1 MKKTFLT
8 TWACLMLF
16 LSANAQNEIDQK
28 VEDLLSKMTL
38 EEKVGQM
45 NQYSGFFDVT
55 GPAPI
60 FGENKNK
67 YEHIKTGQV
76 GSMLNVLGVK
86 RIRKMQQLAVENS
99 RLGIPLIFA
108 YDVIH
113 GYKTMAPIPLA
124 EAASWDMQ
132 AIERSSRISAIEA
145 SAVGLNWAFAPMMDI
160 SRDAR
165 WGRVMEGGGED
176 PYLGSLVAQARVR
189 GLQGEDLAA
198 ENTIAACAKHFAAY
212 GFAEAGKEY
221 NTVDIGLSTL
231 YNIVLPPFKAACD
244 AGVLTVMNSFNETNG
259 VPTTGNPDWQVD
271 ILKKQWDFDGFIVSD
286 YATIVEMTIH
296 GFAKDGVH
304 AAEIAA
310 NAGTD
315 MDMESHIYIKHL
327 KNLVENGKV
336 AEEKVNDAVRRILK
350 VKFELGLFD
359 DPYKYCNEEREK
371 ELPGH
376 PDHMTAAL
384 DMARKS
390 IVLLKNDKNL
400 LPLPKSGKK
409 IALIGPLAADKDS
422 PLGSWRARADANAAI
437 SVMEGMTAYEG
448 NTLVYE
454 KGVNLFNGKPNFL
467 QLVDVNATDRTGMD
481 EAVEAANNAEV
492 VVMVLGEH
500 GFQSGEGRS
509 RTKIDLPGLQQ
520 ELLEAV
526 YAVNKNIVLVV
537 MNGRPLALTWAEENV
552 PAIVEAWH
560 LGSQSGHAIAQV
572 LYGDYNPGGKLPVTF
587 PRSLG
592 QVPIYYNHKRTG
604 RPNPQ
609 PIVFWSHY
617 SDESNDPLYP
627 FGYGLSYSEFK
638 YDNLKLKVND
648 DRTVEV
654 TVTVENLSKVAGEEV
669 VQLYICDLYASV
681 TRPVKELKGFEK
693 IHLDG
698 GESKTVNFKL
708 TDKELGFFNN
718 HGKFVVEPGDFVI
731 MVGGNSRDTMKA
743 SFVLD

>member
-1 MKKTFLT
+1 MKKTFLII
-8 TWACLMLF
+8 WACLMF
-16 LSANAQNEIDQK
+16 IMSVNAQNETEQK

-38 EEKVGQM
+38 EEKIGQM

-189 GLQGEDLAA
+189 GLQGNDLAA
-198 ENTIAACAKHFAAY
+198 ENTIAATAKHFAAY

-221 NTVDIGLSTL
+221 NTVDIGVSTL
-231 YNIVLPPFKAACD
+231 YNMALPPFKAAVD
-244 AGVLTVMNSFNETNG
+244 AGVATVMNSFNETNG
-259 VPTTGNPDWQVD
+259 IPTTGNPHWQID
-271 ILKKQWDFDGFIVSD
+271 ILKKQWNFDGFIVSD

-327 KNLVENGKV
+327 EDLVESGKV
-336 AEEKVNDAVRRILK
+336 DEEKVNDAVRRILK
-350 VKFELGLFD
+350 VKFQLGLFD

-371 ELPGH
+371 EMVGH
-376 PDHMTAAL
+376 PDHMAAVL
-384 DMARKS
+384 EMARKS
-390 IVLLKNDKNL
+390 IVLLKNDKNI
-400 LPLPKSGKK
+400 LPLAKSGKK

-422 PLGSWRARADANAAI
+422 PLGSWRGQAEGNSAV
-437 SVMEGMTAYEG
+437 SVKEGMAVYKGNEIAY
-448 NTLVYE
+448 T
-454 KGVNLFNGKPNFL
+454 KGVNLFKGKPNFL
-467 QLVDVNATDRTGMD
+467 NLVEVNSTDRTGME
-481 EAVEAANNAEV
+481 EAIEAAKNAEV

-509 RTKIDLPGLQQ
+509 RTNLDLPGLQQ

-526 YAVNKNIVLVV
+526 YAVNPNIVLVL

-552 PAIVEAWH
+552 PAIVEAWQ
-560 LGSQSGHAIAQV
+560 LGHQSGHAIAQV
-572 LYGDYNPGGKLPVTF
+572 LYGDYNPAGKLPVTF
-587 PRSLG
+587 PRSVG

-638 YDNLKLKVND
+638 YDNLRLKVNE

-654 TVTVENLSKVAGEEV
+654 TVTVENLSNVAGEEV

-698 GESKTVNFKL
+698 GESKTVSFRL

-718 HGKFVVEPGDFVI
+718 QGKFVVEPGDFDV

>member
-1 MKKTFLT
+1 MKKTFLII
-8 TWACLMLF
+8 WACLMF
-16 LSANAQNEIDQK
+16 IMSVNAQNETEQK

-38 EEKVGQM
+38 EEKIGQM

-76 GSMLNVLGVK
+76 GSMLNVLGVED
-86 RIRKMQQLAVENS
+86 IRKMQQLAVENS

-132 AIERSSRISAIEA
+132 AIEKSARISAIEA

-189 GLQGEDLAA
+189 GLQGNDLAA
-198 ENTIAACAKHFAAY
+198 ENTIAATAKHFAAY

-221 NTVDIGLSTL
+221 NTVDIGVSTL
-231 YNIVLPPFKAACD
+231 YNMALPPFKAAVD
-244 AGVLTVMNSFNETNG
+244 AGVATVMNSFNETNG
-259 VPTTGNPDWQVD
+259 IPTTGNPHWQVD
-271 ILKKQWDFDGFIVSD
+271 ILKKQWNFDGFIVSD

-327 KNLVENGKV
+327 EDLVESGKV
-336 AEEKVNDAVRRILK
+336 DEEKVNDAVRRILK
-350 VKFELGLFD
+350 VKFQLGLFD

-371 ELPGH
+371 EMVGH
-376 PDHMTAAL
+376 PDHMAAVL
-384 DMARKS
+384 EMARKS
-390 IVLLKNDKNL
+390 IVLLKNDKNI
-400 LPLPKSGKK
+400 LPLAKSGKK

-422 PLGSWRARADANAAI
+422 PLGSWRGQAEGNSAV
-437 SVMEGMTAYEG
+437 SVKEGMAVYKGNEIAY
-448 NTLVYE
+448 T
-454 KGVNLFNGKPNFL
+454 KGVNLFKGKPNFL
-467 QLVDVNATDRTGMD
+467 NLVEVNSTDRTGME
-481 EAVEAANNAEV
+481 EAIEAAKNAEV

-509 RTKIDLPGLQQ
+509 RTNLDLPGLQQ

-526 YAVNKNIVLVV
+526 YAVNPNIVLVL

-552 PAIVEAWH
+552 PAIVEAWQ
-560 LGSQSGHAIAQV
+560 LGHQSGHAIAQV
-572 LYGDYNPGGKLPVTF
+572 LYGDYNPAGKLPVTF
-587 PRSLG
+587 PRSVG

-638 YDNLKLKVND
+638 YDNLRLKVNE

-654 TVTVENLSKVAGEEV
+654 TVTVENLSNVAGEEV

-698 GESKTVNFKL
+698 GESKTVSFRL

-718 HGKFVVEPGDFVI
+718 QGKFVVEPGDFDV

>member
-1 MKKTFLT
+1 MFI
-8 TWACLMLF
+8 
-16 LSANAQNEIDQK
+16 LSVNAQNEMNQK
-28 VEDLLSKMTL
+28 IEDLLSKMTL
-38 EEKVGQM
+38 EEKIGQM

-132 AIERSSRISAIEA
+132 AIEKSARTSAIEA

-189 GLQGEDLAA
+189 GLQGDDLAA

-259 VPTTGNPDWQVD
+259 VPTTGNPHWQID
-271 ILKKQWDFDGFIVSD
+271 ILKEQWNFDGLIVSD
-286 YATIVEMTIH
+286 YATIAEMTVH

-336 AEEKVNDAVRRILK
+336 EEEKVNDAVRRILK

-359 DPYKYCNEEREK
+359 DPYKYCNEDREK

-376 PDHMTAAL
+376 PDHMAAAL
-384 DMARKS
+384 DMAKKS
-390 IVLLKNDKNL
+390 IVLLKNEKKI
-400 LPLPKSGKK
+400 LPLPTTGKK

-422 PLGSWRARADANAAI
+422 PLGSWRARADANSAI
-437 SVMEGMTAYEG
+437 SVLEGMTAYEG
-448 NTLVYE
+448 NTLIYE

-467 QLVDVNATDRTGMD
+467 QLVDINSTDKTGME
-481 EAVEAANNAEV
+481 EAVETAKNADV

-526 YAVNKNIVLVV
+526 YAVNPNIVLVV

-560 LGSQSGHAIAQV
+560 LGSQSGHAISQV
-572 LYGDYNPGGKLPVTF
+572 LYGDYNPSGKLPVTF

-617 SDESNDPLYP
+617 NDESNDPLYP

-638 YDNLKLKVND
+638 YDNLQLKVNE
-648 DRTVEV
+648 DRTVDV
-654 TVTVENLSKVAGEEV
+654 TVTVENISKVPGEEV
-669 VQLYICDLYASV
+669 VQLYICDTYATV

-718 HGKFVVEPGDFVI
+718 QGKFVVEPGDFDV

>member
-1 MKKTFLT
+1 
-8 TWACLMLF
+8 
-16 LSANAQNEIDQK
+16 
-28 VEDLLSKMTL
+28 
-38 EEKVGQM
+38 
-45 NQYSGFFDVT
+45 
-55 GPAPI
+55 
-60 FGENKNK
+60 
-67 YEHIKTGQV
+67 
-76 GSMLNVLGVK
+76 
-86 RIRKMQQLAVENS
+86 
-99 RLGIPLIFA
+99 
-108 YDVIH
+108 
-113 GYKTMAPIPLA
+113 MA
-124 EAASWDMQ
+124 
-132 AIERSSRISAIEA
+132 
-145 SAVGLNWAFAPMMDI
+145 
-160 SRDAR
+160 
-165 WGRVMEGGGED
+165 
-176 PYLGSLVAQARVR
+176 
-189 GLQGEDLAA
+189 
-198 ENTIAACAKHFAAY
+198 
-212 GFAEAGKEY
+212 
-221 NTVDIGLSTL
+221 
-231 YNIVLPPFKAACD
+231 LPPFKAAVD
-244 AGVLTVMNSFNETNG
+244 AGVATVMNSFNETNG
-259 VPTTGNPDWQVD
+259 IPTTGNPHWQVD
-271 ILKKQWDFDGFIVSD
+271 ILKKQWNFDGFIVSD

-327 KNLVENGKV
+327 EDLVESGKV
-336 AEEKVNDAVRRILK
+336 DEEKVNDAVRRILK
-350 VKFELGLFD
+350 VKFQLGLFD

-371 ELPGH
+371 EMVGH
-376 PDHMTAAL
+376 PDHMAAVL
-384 DMARKS
+384 EMARKS
-390 IVLLKNDKNL
+390 IVLLKNDKNI
-400 LPLPKSGKK
+400 LPLAKSGKK

-422 PLGSWRARADANAAI
+422 PLGSWRGQAEGNSAV
-437 SVMEGMTAYEG
+437 SVKEGMAVYKGNEIAY
-448 NTLVYE
+448 T
-454 KGVNLFNGKPNFL
+454 KGVNLFKGKPNFL
-467 QLVDVNATDRTGMD
+467 NLVEVNSTDRTGME
-481 EAVEAANNAEV
+481 EAIEAAKNAEV

-509 RTKIDLPGLQQ
+509 RTNLDLPGLQQ

-526 YAVNKNIVLVV
+526 YAVNPNIVLVL

-552 PAIVEAWH
+552 PAIVEAWQ
-560 LGSQSGHAIAQV
+560 LGHQSGHAIAQV
-572 LYGDYNPGGKLPVTF
+572 LYGDYNPAGKLPVTF
-587 PRSLG
+587 PRSVG

-638 YDNLKLKVND
+638 YDNLRLKVNE

-698 GESKTVNFKL
+698 GESKTVSFRL
-708 TDKELGFFNN
+708 TEKELGFFNN
-718 HGKFVVEPGDFVI
+718 QGEFVVEPGDFDV